1 MPLAP
6 EVGTQTLT
14 IDSVTV
20 LGIRTLNI
28 KPKRTIVDVTADEDT
43 AVARFPTIK
52 DVDFSAVLIYDPADG
67 GQQDI
72 LDDYDSGDASVY
84 VAVKGSRTFTITAYV
99 QDVEIS
105 GDPASEQ
112 VMNVT
117 FAPSGGA
124 AIT

>member
-28 KPKRTIVDVTADEDT
+28 KPKRTIVEVTADEDT

-52 DVDFSAVLIYDPADG
+52 DVDFSAVLIYDPADV

-84 VAVKGSRTFTITAYV
+84 VAKKGSRTFTITAYV
-99 QDVEIS
+99 QDCEIS

-124 AIT
+124 VIT

>member
-1 MPLAP
+1 M
-6 EVGTQTLT
+6 T

-28 KPKRTIVDVTADEDT
+28 KPRRTIVEVTADEDT
-43 AVARFPTIK
+43 AVSRFPTIK
-52 DVDFSAVLIYDPADG
+52 DVDFSAVLIYDPADD

-72 LDDYDSGDASVY
+72 LDDYDSGDASIY

-112 VMNVT
+112 VMTVT
-117 FAPSGGA
+117 WAPSGGA

>member
-6 EVGTQTLT
+6 EVGTQKLT

-28 KPKRTIVDVTADEDT
+28 KPKRTIVEVTADEDT

-52 DVDFSAVLIYDPADG
+52 DVDFSAVLIYDPDDG

-72 LDDYDSGDASVY
+72 LADYDSGDASVY
-84 VAVKGSRTFTITAYV
+84 VAVKGSRTFTITASV
-99 QDVEIS
+99 QDGEIY

-124 AIT
+124 FIT

>member
-1 MPLAP
+1 MVLAP

-28 KPKRTIVDVTADEDT
+28 KPRRTIVEVTADEDT
-43 AVARFPTIK
+43 AVSRFPTIK
-52 DVDFSAVLIYDPADG
+52 DVDFSAVLIYDPADD

-72 LDDYDSGDASVY
+72 LDDYDSGDASIY

-112 VMNVT
+112 VMTVT
-117 FAPSGGA
+117 WAPSGGA